1 MNYNFLLDY
10 REVLKDDNLEKFKL
24 YFDTDHVSKY
34 LSKIGTSEGYY
45 AEKIFLY
52 LLENVDI
59 NTVINVIYCCKS
71 TITHIVDLLVYNG
84 RDDYLKLIRD
94 YYKKDIN
101 IDIVELCKNNYP
113 DNDTL
118 EILLDIFLHNADSV
132 IKTYNELKHI
142 DKEYETESVYKIFR
156 YKYLEVVYG
165 HDKPF

>member
-1 MNYNFLLDY
+1 MYYDY
-10 REVLKDDNLEKFKL
+10 DEVLKDDDLNKIKD
-24 YFDTDHVSKY
+24 YINKDNVSIY
-34 LSKIGTSEGYY
+34 LSKIGLSTYY
-45 AEKIFLY
+45 AEKIFIY

-59 NTVINVIYCCKS
+59 NTVINVNYCCKS
-71 TITHIVDLLVYNG
+71 TITHIIELLVYNG
-84 RDDYLKLIRD
+84 RDEYLKLIRD